1 MVPAMATPQ
10 IKAPVTS
17 GVRMDRKIRPNRW
30 SLQRWPLRAKLALAC
45 AAVVLAVLVAIKL
58 TAEAGVRTVRVPVV
72 QVTLAKVE
80 QGIFRDLIPLRA
92 NVVPRET
99 VYVDATDG
107 GRVDRVLVEAG
118 DLVQQGQ
125 PIIEL
130 SNTNLALSVIQQES
144 QLNQAISQ
152 LQQNEIALEQ
162 NRLANER
169 ALAEV
174 DYGLVRLK
182 RSNGRRANLLVRGAE
197 SAEQRDVIADEL
209 TYYERLKPIQTES
222 NQRQADLRNRL
233 LPDIH
238 RQLAS
243 LRGNLDVVHG
253 TLDGLIIRAPVTGR
267 VTAIDLKVG
276 QHRDAGQRLA
286 EVTPPTGMKLS
297 AEIDEFYLARV
308 RTGQSANIDFH
319 GTAVKATVRRV
330 YPQVQD
336 GRFKVDLDFEG
347 PSPPDLVAG
356 EAAQGRL
363 QLGDDSAARIL
374 PVGPFLERT
383 GGDWVFVMTP
393 DGTSA
398 ERRRIKVGRR
408 TVEQLEVLSGLAVG
422 EQVITSD
429 YTSVDK
435 AERVLLTH

>member
-1 MVPAMATPQ
+1 MATPQ
-10 IKAPVTS
+10 IELPTAT
-17 GVRMDRKIRPNRW
+17 GAGMDRKIHHTRW
-30 SLQRWPLRAKLALAC
+30 SLSHWPLPAKLALAC
-45 AAVVLAVLVAIKL
+45 ATLVLAAFVTIKL
-58 TAEAGVRTVRVPVV
+58 TASAGVRTVRLPAER
-72 QVTLAKVE
+72 VTLAKVE
-80 QGIFRDLIPLRA
+80 QGIFHDLIPLRA

-99 VYVDATDG
+99 VYVDAIDG

-152 LQQNEIALEQ
+152 LQQNEISLEQ
-162 NRLANER
+162 NKLANER

-174 DYGLVRLK
+174 EYGLVRLK
-182 RSNGRRANLLVRGAE
+182 RSDARRAGLLARGAE
-197 SAEQRDVIADEL
+197 SVEQRDVIADEL
-209 TYYERLKPIQTES
+209 TYYERLKPIQADS
-222 NQRQADLRNRL
+222 NQRQAELRERL

-238 RQLAS
+238 RQLES

-276 QHRDAGQRLA
+276 EHRDAGQRLA

-297 AEIDEFYLARV
+297 ADIDEFYLARV
-308 RTGQSANIDFH
+308 HTGQSANIELNDRP
-319 GTAVKATVRRV
+319 VKVTVQRV
-330 YPQVQD
+330 YPQVHD
-336 GRFKVDLDFEG
+336 GRFKVDLAFDG
-347 PSPPDLVAG
+347 TSPPDLVAG
-356 EAAQGRL
+356 EAARGRL

-383 GGDWVFVMTP
+383 GGDWVFVVAG

-398 ERRRIKVGRR
+398 ERRRIEVGRR
-408 TVEQLEVLSGLAVG
+408 TVEQLEILNGLAVG

-429 YTSVDK
+429 YAAVEK